1 MDNIRRK
8 DKRVPINTTIS
19 KTSFDSIQKLA
30 IDCDTTNA
38 RAIDIIVS
46 EWYEYKEVESARV
59 NRNKIYLDTLSRK
72 VELTDKLVNKLL
84 LKLKAEAMKD

>member
-1 MDNIRRK
+1 MIK
-8 DKRVPINTTIS
+8 QKRIPINTTIS
-19 KTSFDSIQKLA
+19 KTSLDTIQRLA

>member
-1 MDNIRRK
+1 MTRSH
-8 DKRVPINTTIS
+8 RVPIHTTVGEP
-19 KTSFDSIQKLA
+19 TLEAIQRFA

-84 LKLKAEAMKD
+84 LKLKREAMKD